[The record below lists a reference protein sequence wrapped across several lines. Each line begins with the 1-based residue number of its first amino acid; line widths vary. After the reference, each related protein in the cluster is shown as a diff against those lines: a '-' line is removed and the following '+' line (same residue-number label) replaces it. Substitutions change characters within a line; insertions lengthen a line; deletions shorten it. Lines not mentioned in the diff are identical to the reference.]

1 MKLVYIAGP
10 FRADTAWQVECNIRK
25 AEELSLMVWRLG
37 AACICPHANT
47 RFFDG
52 AAPDEVWLDGYI
64 EILKRCDAVLLVDGN
79 EWRKSRGTR
88 IEVDIAKA
96 SGILVFE
103 SIPYLRNWLIV
114 QKEKEGKANG

>member
-10 FRADTAWQVECNIRK
+10 FRADTAWQIECNVRK

-37 AACICPHANT
+37 AACICPHTNT

-64 EILKRCDAVLLVDGN
+64 EILKRCDAVLLVGGS
-79 EWRKSRGTR
+79 EWKSSRGTR
-88 IEVDIAKA
+88 YEINKAEELGLPVFTEIAFLA
-96 SGILVFE
+96 D
-103 SIPYLRNWLIV
+103 WLAV
-114 QKEKEGKANG
+114 RKRMEGKANG

>member
-25 AEELSLMVWRLG
+25 AEELSIMVWRLG